1 MIEHVFHIIW
11 IIFQVIIGFNLV
23 FPLLL
28 FLFYGIRSSVVTLN
42 KESHLTE
49 APDYGI
55 IVTAY
60 EQTDNLPAV
69 VKSLLQLQYSHY
81 LIYIVADKCDISNLH
96 FNDDRV
102 ILLRPEETLA
112 SNTRSHFY
120 AINHFV
126 RPHSHLT
133 IIDSDNLVRPDY
145 LVELN
150 EYFNYG
156 FKAVQGIRE
165 AKNLDTTFACLDA
178 ARDIY
183 YHFYDGK
190 VLFGSGSS
198 ATLAGSGM
206 AFTTQLYVDC
216 LGHLDITGAGF
227 DKVLQ
232 AAILNRNERIA
243 FCETAIVYDEKTS
256 KSDQLVNQRARW
268 INTWF
273 KYFKYGFKMIGN
285 GIARFSL
292 NQFIFGLVL
301 VRPPLFMFLLLS
313 VLFMAINLIAGQLMV
328 SVLWLA
334 GLLIFVAGFALALT
348 RSHTD
353 ERIYRSLVNIPR
365 FMFLQV
371 LGLLRIFK
379 SQKNNVAT
387 THYVEKHID
396 DIIDTKGEN

>member
-1 MIEHVFHIIW
+1 MNNFLSIIW
-11 IIFQVIIGFNLV
+11 IIIQVIIGFNLV

-28 FLFYGIRSSVVTLN
+28 FLFYGIRKSIISEK
-42 KESHLTE
+42 KEGVLLHN
-49 APDYGI
+49 PDYGI

-60 EQTDNLPAV
+60 EQTDNLPSV
-69 VKSLLQLQYSHY
+69 VKSLLQLQYSNY
-81 LIYIVADKCDISNLH
+81 LIYIVADKCDISTLH
-96 FNDDRV
+96 FNDERV

-120 AINHFV
+120 AINRFV
-126 RPHSHLT
+126 RPHTHLT

-145 LVELN
+145 LIQLN

-156 FKAVQGIRE
+156 YKAVQGIRE

-190 VLFGSGSS
+190 ILFGSGSS

-206 AFTTQLYVDC
+206 AFTTELYQQC

-232 AAILNRNERIA
+232 AEILKRDERIA
-243 FCETAIVYDEKTS
+243 FTDKAIVYDEKTS
-256 KSDQLVNQRARW
+256 RSDQLVNQRARW

-273 KYFKYGFKMIGN
+273 KYFKYGFRMIAN
-285 GIARFSL
+285 GIAKFSL
-292 NQFIFGLVL
+292 NQFVFGLVL
-301 VRPPLFMFLLLS
+301 VRPPLFMFLLAS
-313 VLFMAINLIAGQLMV
+313 VAFMAINIIVGNLMV
-328 SVLWLA
+328 SALWAA
-334 GLLIFVAGFALALT
+334 GLLIFVAGFALALL
-348 RSHTD
+348 SSETD
-353 ERIYRSLVNIPR
+353 KRIYRSLINIPR

-371 LGLLRIFK
+371 LSLLRIFK
-379 SQKNNVAT
+379 RSNKQNIAT
-387 THYVEKHID
+387 KHYASTQAD
-396 DIIDTKGEN
+396 DIIDNKGEN

>member
-1 MIEHVFHIIW
+1 MNGFLSVIW
-11 IIFQVIIGFNLV
+11 IIIQVIIGFNLV
-23 FPLLL
+23 FPILL
-28 FLFYGIRSSVVTLN
+28 FLFYGIRKSVVTPD
-42 KESHLTE
+42 KQGALTHD
-49 APDYGI
+49 PDYGI

-60 EQTDNLPAV
+60 EQTDNLPSV
-69 VKSLLQLQYSHY
+69 VKSLLKLQYTNY
-81 LIYIVADKCDISNLH
+81 LIYIVADKCDISNLK
-96 FNDDRV
+96 FDNERV

-120 AINHFV
+120 AINRFV

-133 IIDSDNLVRPDY
+133 IIDSDNLVKPDY

-206 AFTTQLYVDC
+206 AFTTQLYKDC
-216 LGHLDITGAGF
+216 LEHLDITGAGF

-232 AAILNRNERIA
+232 AEILNRNERIA
-243 FCETAIVYDEKTS
+243 FTDKAIVYDEKTS
-256 KSDQLVNQRARW
+256 RSDQLVNQRARW

-273 KYFKYGFKMIGN
+273 KYFKYGFRMIAN
-285 GIARFSL
+285 GITRLSL
-292 NQFIFGLVL
+292 NQFVFGLVL

-313 VLFMAINLIAGQLMV
+313 VLFMLINVVFGYLMV
-328 SVLWLA
+328 SALWAA
-334 GLLIFVAGFALALT
+334 GLLIFVAGFGLALA
-348 RSHTD
+348 RSETD
-353 ERIYRSLVNIPR
+353 KRIYRSLINIPR

-371 LGLLRIFK
+371 LSLLKIFK
-379 SQKNNVAT
+379 PNQQNVAT
-387 THYVEKHID
+387 KHYASTQID
-396 DIIDTKGEN
+396 DIIDKKSEN

>member
-1 MIEHVFHIIW
+1 MNNFLSIIW
-11 IIFQVIIGFNLV
+11 IIIQVIIGFNLV

-28 FLFYGIRSSVVTLN
+28 FLFYGIRKSIISEK
-42 KESHLTE
+42 KEGVLLHN
-49 APDYGI
+49 PDYGI

-60 EQTDNLPAV
+60 EQTDNLPSV
-69 VKSLLQLQYSHY
+69 VKSLLQLQYSNY

-120 AINHFV
+120 AINRFV
-126 RPHSHLT
+126 RPHTHLT

-145 LVELN
+145 LIQLN

-156 FKAVQGIRE
+156 YKAVQGIRE

-190 VLFGSGSS
+190 ILFGSGSS

-206 AFTTQLYVDC
+206 AFTTELYQQC

-232 AAILNRNERIA
+232 AEILKRDERIA
-243 FCETAIVYDEKTS
+243 FTDKAIVYDEKTS
-256 KSDQLVNQRARW
+256 RSDQLVNQRARW

-273 KYFKYGFKMIGN
+273 KYFKYGFRMIAN
-285 GIARFSL
+285 GIAKFSL
-292 NQFIFGLVL
+292 NQFVFGLVL
-301 VRPPLFMFLLLS
+301 VRPPLFMFLLAS
-313 VLFMAINLIAGQLMV
+313 VAFMAINIIVGNLMV
-328 SVLWLA
+328 SALWAA
-334 GLLIFVAGFALALT
+334 GLLIFVAGFALALL
-348 RSHTD
+348 SSETD
-353 ERIYRSLVNIPR
+353 KRIYRSLINIPR

-371 LGLLRIFK
+371 LSLLRIFK
-379 SQKNNVAT
+379 RSNKQNIAT
-387 THYVEKHID
+387 KHYASTQAD
-396 DIIDTKGEN
+396 DIIDNKGEN

>member
-1 MIEHVFHIIW
+1 MTDLFSIIW
-11 IIFQVIIGFNLV
+11 IIIQVIIGFNLV

-28 FLFYGIRSSVVTLN
+28 FLFYGIRKSVVTPN
-42 KESHLTE
+42 KQGVLLHG
-49 APDYGI
+49 PDYGI

-60 EQTDNLPAV
+60 EQTDNLPSV
-69 VKSLLQLQYSHY
+69 VKSLLQLQYTNY
-81 LIYIVADKCDISNLH
+81 LIYIVADKCDISNLK
-96 FNDDRV
+96 FDDDRV

-120 AINHFV
+120 AINRFA
-126 RPHSHLT
+126 RPHTHLT
-133 IIDSDNLVRPDY
+133 IIDSDNLVKPDY
-145 LVELN
+145 LIELN

-165 AKNLDTTFACLDA
+165 AKNLDSTFACLDA

-190 VLFGSGSS
+190 VLFGAGSS

-206 AFTTQLYVDC
+206 AFTTELYKQC
-216 LGHLDITGAGF
+216 LEHLDITGAGF

-232 AAILNRNERIA
+232 SEILNHNERIA
-243 FCETAIVYDEKTS
+243 FTDRAIVYDEKTS
-256 KSDQLVNQRARW
+256 RSDQLVNQRARW
-268 INTWF
+268 ISTWF
-273 KYFKYGFKMIGN
+273 KYFKYGFKMIGK

-313 VLFMAINLIAGQLMV
+313 VLFMLINIVAGDLMV
-328 SVLWLA
+328 SALWAA
-334 GLLIFVAGFALALT
+334 GLFVFVAGFALALAK
-348 RSHTD
+348 SETD
-353 ERIYRSLVNIPR
+353 KRIYRSLINIPR

-371 LGLLRIFK
+371 LSLLRIFRPNK
-379 SQKNNVAT
+379 QNIAT
-387 THYVEKHID
+387 KHYSSTQID
-396 DIIDTKGEN
+396 DITDKEIEN